1 MAPLPGSVPGTTN
14 LTNSGTP
21 RVEVHGVAAELPAA
35 RENSKIR
42 RGSGLFWAAAALVLL
57 GLVVVGYLAGNWSTA
72 TTRGT
77 ILAGICVATFTGA
90 GVCAVKATK
99 ALGL

>member
-1 MAPLPGSVPGTTN
+1 MALPGSVPSTTN
-14 LTNSGTP
+14 PINSGTP
-21 RVEVHGVAAELPAA
+21 TAHGVAAELPAA
-35 RENSKIR
+35 REDSKAR
-42 RGSGLFWAAAALVLL
+42 RVAVLFWVAVALVLL

-77 ILAGICVATFTGA
+77 ILAGICVAMFIGA
-90 GVCAVKATK
+90 GACAVKATK